1 MIPKIVKATK
11 KFEILFVKD
20 GLLSMISLL
29 YFIAETL
36 VQKFALKFL
45 CFFNNQIQ
53 VNRRDVFHINLKV
66 REPFSM

>member
-11 KFEILFVKD
+11 KFEILFVKT

-36 VQKFALKFL
+36 VQKIALIFL
-45 CFFNNQIQ
+45 CFFNKQIQ
-53 VNRRDVFHINLKV
+53 VNRRDVFHINFKV